1 MYNMRSFRSSV
12 LGCLACVFAITTL
25 VSPTHASSLELPIA
39 VVENQQELRH
49 SEKVIFKDWVRRQR
63 VAWNKLVRA
72 EKAAVKAD
80 TAEEFYQK
88 LQPAGREWGKTQKA
102 LGVELLRGKWSS
114 KISAEIEELGT
125 LFIDEGSFSIL
136 VFEAK
141 NYGEYVQRSKT
152 RVSSSDFGGK
162 KLIALINSK
171 LGD

>member
-1 MYNMRSFRSSV
+1 MSLRWSV
-12 LGCLACVFAITTL
+12 PRCLGCVFVITTL
-25 VSPTHASSLELPIA
+25 VTPTHASSRELAIA
-39 VVENQQELRH
+39 AVENQQESRH
-49 SEKVIFKDWVRRQR
+49 TEKVKFKDWVRREK
-63 VAWNKLVRA
+63 VAWNKLKRT

-102 LGVELLRGKWSS
+102 LGVELLSGKWSS

-125 LFIDEGSFSIL
+125 LYIADGSFAIL

-152 RVSSSDFGGK
+152 RVSSSDPGGN

-171 LGD
+171 LGG